1 MTFLFV
7 CLLRALRQLSTT
19 LRLLRLTRI
28 ARVFK
33 VAKYSFAVR
42 SFFVAVSQSVYSLV
56 VLLLVIAI
64 VILLFGSLVYFVE
77 VDVDPAQRSDRC
89 GGPCFSSILS
99 TSWSIVS
106 AVTTAGYG
114 DSYPKTAF
122 GKVVVGAA
130 AFVGVVVL
138 ALPIAVFEDN
148 FNKVYRARAV
158 CHRMIQTLT
167 CHQDV
172 PVDVAVVEQW
182 IKTEIL
188 HGRFERQAGLSSGIK
203 TFLSSG
209 RAPEMRPVLARDAIA
224 RLDAAA
230 IVANYDV
237 QGRGYLVEG
246 EALMM
251 LADVNEHHAPE
262 DTTKINATIMHIAD
276 IMANS
281 IERSLNSI
289 EQRNVGHEYVTE
301 QKKKLDAIWAPSPL
315 DGGSRSHRGTSLKK
329 SKSHKSL
336 AWSAPEPSRPRAS
349 TNKVMNGDHPEPHA
363 VMDEDGWIEWTER
376 LEASTQDM

>member
-1 MTFLFV
+1 V
-7 CLLRALRQLSTT
+7 CVLQQLSTS

-56 VLLLVIAI
+56 VLLLVIGI
-64 VILLFGSLVYFVE
+64 VILLFGSMLYFVE
-77 VDVDPAQRSDRC
+77 VDVDPATRSDRC
-89 GGPCFSSILS
+89 GGPCFSSIIS
-99 TSWSIVS
+99 ASWSIVS

-122 GKVVVGAA
+122 GKVIVGGA

-158 CHRMIQTLT
+158 CHRMVKILT
-167 CHQDV
+167 RHQDV
-172 PVDVAVVEQW
+172 PIDVAVVEQW
-182 IKTEIL
+182 IETEIM
-188 HGRFERQAGLSSGIK
+188 HGRFERQAGISSAIK
-203 TFLSSG
+203 GFLG
-209 RAPEMRPVLARDAIA
+209 TGAAPSMKPVIARDAIA

-230 IVANYDV
+230 MVANYDV

-251 LADVNEHHAPE
+251 IADVNEHHAPE
-262 DTTKINATIMHIAD
+262 DTTKMNATLLRIAD
-276 IMANS
+276 LLANS
-281 IERSLNSI
+281 IERSLNAI
-289 EQRNVGHEYVTE
+289 EHRNVGHEYVAE
-301 QKKKLDAIWAPSPL
+301 QQKKLDDIWAPSPL
-315 DGGSRSHRGTSLKK
+315 NGDRHAKLQRSKTKKAIAWTPPELEKQGTKK
-329 SKSHKSL
+329 KI
-336 AWSAPEPSRPRAS
+336 
-349 TNKVMNGDHPEPHA
+349 MNGGHSEPPA
-363 VMDEDGWIEWTER
+363 EMDEAGWLEWTER
-376 LEASTQDM
+376 LESISQDL